1 MKPEDTKTPAVDSKS
16 LAPIQGT
23 DDLAEGMSL
32 DDEPEEHERTV
43 ETLTTDAFGEGS
55 RSEDSLSSLERELLE
70 EPDDD
75 DEFGSEHTTIA
86 RVDHKRM
93 DKAAVKA
100 ESDEN
105 AGSPGE
111 AYYRDMIQEEISFS
125 KATGYDREGTA
136 VVPLAELAR
145 LEEER
150 LRRGE
155 QDTMARP
162 ALLTSSQE
170 IPVGEIIDVLRA
182 ARTVEEV
189 AGVLVEIVANIIPRV
204 LLLWERHSRLY
215 GFASRG
221 MSLTEVELLTIEM
234 PIDVMRNISG
244 KDLDI
249 QAFRGEPNMDDMAIR
264 FFKLLGN
271 MPSEILL
278 IPVQVTARD
287 RWILYADNKD
297 DPLPEFEVR
306 LVEVIASRAG
316 ARADWLLDRES
327 LW

>member
-1 MKPEDTKTPAVDSKS
+1 MKPEDTKTPLATGDSRTPINGAEAVDE
-16 LAPIQGT
+16 
-23 DDLAEGMSL
+23 DLSL
-32 DDEPEEHERTV
+32 DLEPEEEHERTV
-43 ETLTTDAFGEGS
+43 ETLTTDAFGEASG
-55 RSEDSLSSLERELLE
+55 SEDSLSSLERELLE
-70 EPDDD
+70 DED
-75 DEFGSEHTTIA
+75 DEFGPEHTTIA
-86 RVDHKRM
+86 QVDHKRM
-93 DKAAVKA
+93 DKAAIKA
-100 ESDEN
+100 ESDESV
-105 AGSPGE
+105 GTPGE

-136 VVPLAELAR
+136 IVPLAELAR

-155 QDTMARP
+155 LEEDRP
-162 ALLTSSQE
+162 GMFESSQE

-189 AGVLVEIVANIIPRV
+189 AGVLVEIVSNIIPRV
-204 LLLWERHSRLY
+204 LLMWERHSRLY

-221 MSLTEVELLTIEM
+221 MNLTEVQLLTIEM
-234 PIDVMRNISG
+234 PKDVMQKMSG
-244 KDLDI
+244 KELEI
-249 QAFRGEPNMDDMAIR
+249 HAFRGAPGLDEMGGR
-264 FFKLLGN
+264 FFELLGHV
-271 MPSEILL
+271 PPEILL

-287 RWILYADNKD
+287 RWILYADNKN

-316 ARADWLLDRES
+316 ARADWLLDRRS